1 MHSSALT
8 NAGRFFDTYSPA
20 FPDSAIVVDVG
31 SMDINGSIRDVCPTR
46 FNYVGIDFEAG
57 KNVDLVMRDPY
68 VVPVHDSKVDI
79 VTASSVFEHSE
90 MFWVLFLDIM
100 RILKPNGLFY
110 LNVPSNGAFHRH
122 PVDCWRFYPDA
133 AEALITWGN
142 RNGLNAA
149 FLESWFSKA
158 GTDGSAWND
167 FVAVF
172 VKDQAFASD
181 YPNRMAYNLEDGK
194 HRWKVGAGDIY
205 NGRFY
210 GHGREQILDLQDFPE
225 GGQPPRTQA

>member
-8 NAGRFFDTYSPA
+8 NAKKFFDTYSTA
-20 FPDSAIVVDVG
+20 MPDGAIVVDVG
-31 SMDINGSIRDVCPTR
+31 SMDINGSIKDVCPTR
-46 FNYVGIDFEAG
+46 FNYVGIDFESG
-57 KNVDLVMRDPY
+57 KNVDLVMLDPY
-68 VVPVHDSKVDI
+68 VVPVHDEKVDI

-133 AEALITWGN
+133 AEALVTWAA
-142 RNGLNAA
+142 RNGLNVA
-149 FLESWFSKA
+149 FLESWFSKK
-158 GTDGSAWND
+158 GDDDSAWND

-172 VKDQAFASD
+172 VKNKDSASE
-181 YPNRMAYNLEDGK
+181 YPSRMAYDLVDGK
-194 HRWKVGAGDIY
+194 YRWKVKAGDIY
-205 NGRFY
+205 NGRFF
-210 GHGREQILDLQDFPE
+210 GQGRESILDLQDFPE
-225 GGQPPRTQA
+225 GGQPPRTRE